1 MGGRRVLKFSL
12 RKIPFQ
18 RFNINRSIR
27 RFIFICL
34 LLTLL
39 LPALAVSAQNDASP
53 KAVLLQIEG
62 PLTPVMADYI
72 QRGLDIAV
80 QDKAAVVIIQ
90 LNTPGG
96 NIDLMNRM
104 IEIIRA
110 SQVPVAVYVSPNG
123 AMAGSAG
130 TLITLAGHL
139 SAMAPETAIGAASP
153 VDISG
158 QNINDSTME
167 AKVKSILKATARSL
181 TEKRGATA
189 IALAEDTIENA
200 RAASASEALKAGLID
215 FIATNVDDLLRQMDG
230 KSVTLNGASQVIH
243 TQGAQLVTVTSTFI
257 ERVLNLLTNPN
268 LVLVLLNVGVLA
280 ILIELSSPGGWVA
293 GFVGVICLA
302 LSVYGLGYLPVNW
315 FGIIFM
321 VLAFV
326 LFVVD
331 IKAPTHGALTI
342 AGVGSFVVGALVL
355 FNSPNVPPFQR
366 VSVPLVIGSAVFTAA
381 LFFGMLTLGLRAQ
394 RRPVVTGRETI
405 VGRTGIAR
413 SEIDPRG
420 TVQVGGEQ
428 WSADLAEGSGPIHRN
443 ERIVVVSLNGLRVKV
458 RKSSKPALV
467 ETKEEDAFSGVLL
480 LYLSFNYYR

>member
-1 MGGRRVLKFSL
+1 MGGRRVLKLSL

-39 LPALAVSAQNDASP
+39 LPALAVSAQNDAAP

-158 QNINDSTME
+158 QNINDTTME

-342 AGVGSFVVGALVL
+342 AGVGSFVVGALG
-355 FNSPNVPPFQR
+355 
-366 VSVPLVIGSAVFTAA
+366 SVQFAQCATFPAGIGAAGHRIGS
-381 LFFGMLTLGLRAQ
+381 LH
-394 RRPVVTGRETI
+394 RRPVFWHADAGFAGAKAPGGHRSRNNRGQNRYRAQLRSTRGVRSRWAVSSGVQTWPKGRAQSI
-405 VGRTGIAR
+405 GMSALWSFRL
-413 SEIDPRG
+413 
-420 TVQVGGEQ
+420 TVC
-428 WSADLAEGSGPIHRN
+428 
-443 ERIVVVSLNGLRVKV
+443 GLR
-458 RKSSKPALV
+458 
-467 ETKEEDAFSGVLL
+467 
-480 LYLSFNYYR
+480 